1 MIRSS
6 DIAKSPAMSRS
17 VRSES
22 WWRASTHGTTAS
34 ATSAA
39 SPTTATGSFLLAEEA
54 PGPEDED
61 RAHHRV
67 HDDHGRLRQVEAPPR
82 LGGADDQAA
91 RHRAPDAAQAPDD
104 HDDERIDDHVDS
116 HPEVRGGHGCGRHAA
131 QPGERT
137 GGAEHEGAHARDVG
151 AETVGHLAVLRDR
164 ADHEAGA
171 RAAEEQPHGDADRAA
186 QDDQEESIARIENAA
201 QVDRALDQR
210 WGVPALGGRAIE
222 PP

>member
-6 DIAKSPAMSRS
+6 DIANSPAMSRS

-39 SPTTATGSFLLAEEA
+39 SAHNRDGIIGFAVGAPAQGSGARRSGREPALSFLLAEEA

-67 HDDHGRLRQVEAPPR
+67 HDDHGRLRQVEGPPR

-91 RHRAPDAAQAPDD
+91 RHRAADAAQAPDD

-116 HPEVRGGHGCGRHAA
+116 HPEVRGGHG
-131 QPGERT
+131 
-137 GGAEHEGAHARDVG
+137 
-151 AETVGHLAVLRDR
+151 
-164 ADHEAGA
+164 
-171 RAAEEQPHGDADRAA
+171 
-186 QDDQEESIARIENAA
+186 
-201 QVDRALDQR
+201 
-210 WGVPALGGRAIE
+210 
-222 PP
+222 